1 METLHIDPVRLYPRL
16 KVDHGHAIYHR
27 DLGRHMFLRQP
38 MEGFPVTISMLE
50 DVMVQFA
57 LDNEDGFDLVQESDR
72 AGQEEWGDM
81 GLIQQSF
88 RNLRDNLGENMD
100 LLTLE
105 NGLLRL
111 VSGGKYEASFLLL
124 SNLWLN
130 LEAEHGH
137 EMYAAIPSH
146 NALLIGKADDREAIM
161 KLQEMVRGVFFE
173 SDRDTLLSKAIY
185 RRYEGEWKIVA
196 TAF

>member
-1 METLHIDPVRLYPRL
+1 MEGPHIDPISLFPRL
-16 KVDHGHAIYHR
+16 KVDRAHSIYAK

-38 MEGFPVTISMLE
+38 DSGFPVTIPMLE

-57 LDNEDGFDLVQESDR
+57 VDNEQGFDLVQESDR

>member
-1 METLHIDPVRLYPRL
+1 MDPVRLFPRL
-16 KVDHGHAIYHR
+16 KVDHAHPIYHR
-27 DLGRHMFLRQP
+27 DLGRHMFLREP
-38 MEGFPVTISMLE
+38 NAGFPVTIPMLE

-57 LDNEDGFDLVQESDR
+57 VDNEAGFELVQESDR

-88 RNLRDNLGENMD
+88 RNLRDQLGESMD

-105 NGLLRL
+105 NGLLR
-111 VSGGKYEASFLLL
+111 VVAGGKYEASFLLL
-124 SNLWLN
+124 SNLWLK
-130 LEAEHGH
+130 LEAEHGA
-137 EMYAAIPSH
+137 EMFAAVPSH
-146 NALLIGKADDREAIM
+146 NALLIGKADDRDAIM
-161 KLQEMVRGVFFE
+161 NLQEMVRGVFFE

>member
-1 METLHIDPVRLYPRL
+1 MENLQIDPARLYPRL
-16 KVDHGHAIYHR
+16 KVDHGHSIYQR
-27 DLGRHMFLRQP
+27 DLGRHMFLREP
-38 MEGFPVTISMLE
+38 AAGFPVTIPMLE

-57 LDNEDGFDLVQESDR
+57 LDNEAGFDLVQESDR

-88 RNLRDNLGENMD
+88 RNLRDNLGESMD

-130 LEAEHGH
+130 LESEHGA
-137 EMYAAIPSH
+137 EMFAAVPSY
-146 NALLIGKADDREAIM
+146 NALLIGKADDRDAIM